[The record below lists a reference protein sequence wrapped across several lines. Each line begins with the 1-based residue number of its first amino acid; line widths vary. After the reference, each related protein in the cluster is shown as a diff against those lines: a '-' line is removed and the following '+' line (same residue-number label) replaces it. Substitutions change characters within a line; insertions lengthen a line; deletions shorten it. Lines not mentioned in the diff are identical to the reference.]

1 MNTQATSTYEQ
12 DCDQALGWI
21 TRFRAEDISDEDRQ
35 NFALW
40 LSGAPARR
48 RAMDEMLDLWDD
60 LGAVEVLPF
69 PATDTRTAANQSR
82 WFGAAAA
89 AAAACVVAAVAL
101 WPFQTSTPLNAYQ
114 LQTALGE
121 QQTFELKDGSS
132 VTLNTDSTLSVAFTD
147 GERHVE
153 LLNGEAFFQVTP
165 DKQRPFTV
173 DAGMAKATV
182 VGTAFN
188 VYREDQSTSI
198 TVTEGVVRVTERS
211 AGEAHRATSNVIR
224 ANEQVIATSA
234 GLEAN
239 AGVDTRPLLAW
250 RQWELVASDMR
261 LYDLARELQRYDD
274 RRILFGD
281 RSIASMRVSGVF
293 PLDQPDALLQAVS
306 RALDL
311 QVVELDSN
319 AVQLLKAP
327 D

>member
-1 MNTQATSTYEQ
+1 MNSQATNSYES

-21 TRFRAEDISDEDRQ
+21 TRFRADNVSDEDRQ

-48 RAMDEMLDLWDD
+48 RAMDEMLELWDD
-60 LGAVEVLPF
+60 LGAVEALPF
-69 PATDTRTAANQSR
+69 PATDTHTAANQSR
-82 WFGAAAA
+82 WLGVA
-89 AAAACVVAAVAL
+89 AAAACVVAALAL
-101 WPFQTSTPLNAYQ
+101 WPFQTSTPVNTYP

-121 QQTFELKDGSS
+121 QRTFDLTDGSR
-132 VTLNTDSTLSVAFTD
+132 VTLNTDSELTVAFTD
-147 GERHVE
+147 DERHIE
-153 LLNGEAFFQVTP
+153 LHSGEAFFQVTP
-165 DKQRPFTV
+165 DKHRPFTV
-173 DAGMAKATV
+173 EAGMAEATV

-188 VYREDQSTSI
+188 VYRQDQSTSI
-198 TVTEGVVRVTERS
+198 TVTEGVVRVTEII
-211 AGEAHRATSNVIR
+211 AGDAQRAVSNLVQ
-224 ANEQVIATSA
+224 ANQHVIATSA

-239 AGVDTRPLLAW
+239 SEVDTRPLLAW
-250 RQWELVASDMR
+250 RQWELVANDMR
-261 LYDLARELQRYDD
+261 LYDLAMELERYDE

-306 RALDL
+306 RALNL
-311 QVVELDSN
+311 QVVELDRN